1 MKIFAGKNKNKK
13 TENFWNKLY
22 NAMERKKKK
31 DVLGL
36 RKLVANTK
44 ELIENNKKVT
54 ARRRL

>member
-1 MKIFAGKNKNKK
+1 
-13 TENFWNKLY
+13 
-22 NAMERKKKK
+22 MERRRK

-44 ELIENNKKVT
+44 ELIEIDKKVT

>member
-1 MKIFAGKNKNKK
+1 
-13 TENFWNKLY
+13 
-22 NAMERKKKK
+22 MERKKK